1 VAVFPLVHRA
11 HACICVA
18 FSRDGVRWSAP
29 RPLRLDYM
37 PTPRRTWAI
46 GSRARRPCRTSLA
59 PRSRYRRQGAAGS

>member
-29 RPLRLDYM
+29 RPLR
-37 PTPRRTWAI
+37 R
-46 GSRARRPCRTSLA
+46 CE
-59 PRSRYRRQGAAGS
+59 AAGTC